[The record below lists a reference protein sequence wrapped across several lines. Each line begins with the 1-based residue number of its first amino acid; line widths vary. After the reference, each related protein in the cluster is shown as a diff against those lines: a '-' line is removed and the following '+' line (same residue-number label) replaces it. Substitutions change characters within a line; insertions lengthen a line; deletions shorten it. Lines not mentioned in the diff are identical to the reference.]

1 MEIKTYPTEKN
12 NKASS
17 EQPEALAKEMQSCAE
32 RIWNA
37 LAKLVTIDKD
47 GILKDPNWP
56 HLWEHKR

>member
-1 MEIKTYPTEKN
+1 METKTYPTEKTD
-12 NKASS
+12 KASVAES
-17 EQPEALAKEMQSCAE
+17 EALRKEMHSCAE

-37 LAKLVTIDKD
+37 LSKLVTIDKD